1 MELISG
7 GRRCQAVR
15 KATGWESIARDA
27 HHPARSKTPDMPGN
41 SMRENRE
48 PPAAPTA
55 GETGGRRENAMS
67 DESFMHAAG
76 GKAVDQG
83 EHRRGQPEPDAE
95 SGDRVTGPPRCAGSS
110 EEGQGATVHR
120 PAASGDRRTAP
131 GQLLRVTAA
140 SRAGSGSSDMAAV

>member
-7 GRRCQAVR
+7 GRRCQAKR
-15 KATGWESIARDA
+15 KATGWESTLRDA

-48 PPAAPTA
+48 TPAAPTA

-76 GKAVDQG
+76 ESHDCVVPAKALNKGPQG
-83 EHRRGQPEPDAE
+83 SAEGLEGRRSIKENTGEVNPSRTQSREIG
-95 SGDRVTGPPRCAGSS
+95 SGPPRG
-110 EEGQGATVHR
+110 
-120 PAASGDRRTAP
+120 
-131 GQLLRVTAA
+131 
-140 SRAGSGSSDMAAV
+140 